1 MKTRHLLRLAW
12 LELIR
17 YKSISLFLVFN
28 LALGLVGFFLLQI
41 FQQSLALQSAEK
53 AQVILGGDLSVSARR
68 AFTPE
73 ERRAWESVI
82 QFEESSQYYG
92 MFSMIRAGSEARL
105 ASVGVFDSAY
115 PLYGEFRLSGPAG
128 FSNDRPRVWVDPEI
142 QELLNLKDGDPVEIG
157 ESRFEYSGMITED
170 PTRLFRGTGFAPRV
184 LIHRDYMAA
193 AGLIK
198 PGSTF
203 TEYWSYRT
211 LPGYDV
217 VAAKMRLQK
226 VITDPVVRIENSID
240 SADDS
245 NRVLRYFT
253 DYLGLV
259 ALVALGLCFLC
270 GSYLL
275 QWTFLSKKK
284 SIAIYKTLGL
294 TDERIVMI
302 YLVQNFI
309 LSLAA
314 CLLGVAVVQAVQPL
328 LQKIITEDFN
338 LPIQLVFSAKAV
350 VITCFIAIFG
360 PILMVVPQILQIVE
374 LRPLML
380 FQNVDTGA
388 RRGIGYFAWIALS
401 AFLFWLLSVWQ
412 SNSFQ
417 IASLFA
423 GSLIGLILFFQLVN
437 RLILYGLER
446 LSPRFHWLPR
456 YAIRGLTRKPASA
469 GLVFT
474 TMSLATL
481 VLSLLPHV
489 KTSII
494 NEIKPENVSQIPS
507 LFLFDIQ
514 PEQVAGLKALSK
526 ELLGQDLTMSPLVR
540 SRILR
545 INDQNYERT
554 VPDGAIQTREADD
567 EARFRNRGI
576 NLTYR
581 DHLQASESVVKGE
594 FQGVFP
600 PPAAPGGTPGP
611 GAAPEAAEPL
621 PQISIEKRYADR
633 VDIGLGDILTFDVQ
647 GVELRAQVSS
657 LRQVRW
663 TSFQPNFF
671 ILFPQGVLE
680 DAPQIFLTSVASGRR
695 EVVKEFQR
703 RVAGEFKNV
712 SIIDVTATVQNS
724 LKYIDQM
731 AIGLQF
737 MAWLAVLVGLFVFVV
752 LLNTQIKERLQEMN
766 LLQILGST
774 GRQVLRVVLIQFILL
789 MTASVAFGVTLGLV
803 MAWVLISFFFDLGT
817 VYDGQ
822 YLTLLAAVLV
832 PVCALALY
840 VGLRPLKQMNPMDL
854 IRQI

>member
-1 MKTRHLLRLAW
+1 MKTRHLIRLAW

-17 YKSISLFLVFN
+17 YKSVSLFLVLN
-28 LALGLVGFFLLQI
+28 LALGLIGFFLLQI
-41 FQQSLALQSAEK
+41 FQQSLAQQSAEK
-53 AQVILGGDLSVSARR
+53 AQVMLGGDISISARR
-68 AFTPE
+68 AFTDA
-73 ERRAWESVI
+73 ERAAWEGQI
-82 QFEESSQYYG
+82 QFEQKSQYYG
-92 MFSMIRAGSEARL
+92 LFSMLRSSNEARL

-115 PLYGEFRLSGPAG
+115 PLYGEFKLSGIG
-128 FSNDRPRVWVDPEI
+128 FTNDRPRVWVDPEI
-142 QELLNLKDGDPVEIG
+142 QELMSLEAGELVEIG
-157 ESRFEYSGMITED
+157 TAKFAYSGVILED

-184 LIHRDYMAA
+184 LIHRDFLEAS
-193 AGLIK
+193 GLIQ

-211 LPGYDV
+211 APEYDV
-217 VAAKMRLQK
+217 ISAKTRLEK
-226 VITDPVVRIENSID
+226 LITDPVVRIENTKD
-240 SADDS
+240 SAEDS

-275 QWTFLSKKK
+275 QWTFLNKKK

-294 TDERIVMI
+294 TDQKIVLI
-302 YLVQNFI
+302 YLLQNFI

-314 CLLGVAVVQAVQPL
+314 CVLGVLAVQLIQPVM
-328 LQKIITEDFN
+328 QQIITEEFK

-360 PILMVVPQILQIVE
+360 PMLMVVPQILQIVE
-374 LRPLML
+374 LRPLTL
-380 FQNVDTGA
+380 FQNIESNS
-388 RRGIGYFAWIALS
+388 RKSFAYYLWLAGS

-417 IASLFA
+417 IATLFA
-423 GSLIGLILFFQLVN
+423 GSLVGLILFFQIIN
-437 RLILYGLER
+437 RLMLYGLDR
-446 LSPRFHWLPR
+446 ISGRFGWLSR
-456 YAIRGLTRKPASA
+456 YAIRGLSRKQASA

-514 PEQVAGLKALSK
+514 PEQVAGLQSLSNEFFK
-526 ELLGQDLTMSPLVR
+526 QDLSLSPLVR

-545 INDQNYERT
+545 INDENYERA
-554 VPDGAIQTREADD
+554 VQSGEIQTREADD

-581 DHLQASESVVKGE
+581 DHLQDSESVVRGE
-594 FQGVFP
+594 FQGEFTDTAQP
-600 PPAAPGGTPGP
+600 QAA
-611 GAAPEAAEPL
+611 AADTAVL

-633 VDIGLGDILTFDVQ
+633 VDIGIGDILTFDVQ
-647 GVELRAQVSS
+647 GIELKAQVSS

-671 ILFPQGVLE
+671 ILFPKGVLE
-680 DAPQIFLTSVASGRR
+680 EAPQIFLTSVSSGERS
-695 EVVKEFQR
+695 VVKEFQR
-703 RVAGEFKNV
+703 RVATEFKNV
-712 SIIDVTATVQNS
+712 SIIDVTSTVENS

-731 AIGLQF
+731 ALGLQF
-737 MAWLAVLVGLFVFVV
+737 MAWLAVLVGLLVFVV
-752 LLNTQIKERLQEMN
+752 LLNTQIRERLQEMN

-774 GRQVLRVVLIQFILL
+774 NRQVLRVILTQFILL
-789 MTASVAFGVTLGLV
+789 MTASIAFGVMLGLL
-803 MAWVLISFFFDLGT
+803 MAWIILSFFFDLTT
-817 VYDGQ
+817 VYDVQ
-822 YLTLLAAVLV
+822 YLLLLGAILI
-832 PVCALALY
+832 PVCALALA
-840 VGLRPLKQMNPMDL
+840 VGLRPLKKLNPMDL
-854 IRQI
+854 IRQV